1 MLNVAFF
8 WHMHQP
14 YYRDPATGE
23 YTLPWVRL
31 HAVKGYYDM
40 ISILEGYPDLRQNFN
55 LVPSLL
61 LQLQEYE
68 GGQARDVFR
77 DHSRKK
83 AEELTPD
90 EKKFLLAN
98 FFMCNWETMVKP
110 YPGYFALLAKRG
122 FKVPEYRWDDILA
135 HFTPQDYRDLQV
147 WFNLTWCGHR
157 AREKKEIVREL
168 FRKGRIFSEDDKN
181 ALLDAHQEII
191 RELIPLYR
199 DLRRK
204 GQVELTVSPFYHPI
218 LPLLINSEHA
228 RRAMPNASLPAS
240 FSHPE
245 DAAVQIQR
253 AIRFFEKTFGAK
265 PAGMWP
271 SEGSV
276 SPELIPLV
284 QKAGIRWMASDEG
297 VLFRSLSGGFGR
309 THLYQPYR
317 VCFQEAQVSMVF
329 RDHNLSDLVGF
340 TYAKNPAEAAA
351 KDLIAHLDNIRK
363 SLPDDDR
370 RIVLI
375 ALDGENPWEAY
386 PDGGREFLSRL
397 YDLLSRHPSIRTVR
411 VEDFLNGFP
420 PQETLNHLHT
430 GSWIDQNFRIW
441 IGSPEEN
448 HAWDCLRRTRDF
460 LEGAV
465 SGNPSLPLETREAAW
480 EEIYSAEGSDWFWW
494 FGDDFTSDNDE
505 EFDRLFRSHLSQVHR
520 LLGAPAPDYLV
531 KPIAVPHEVKP
542 TIEPIGF
549 IAPVLDGRI
558 THFYEWREAGYFA
571 AKPVRGSM
579 HQAEGF
585 LQGIYYGFN
594 LENLYFRI
602 DPILQNRN
610 HLDGVQFV
618 IHIFGPR
625 GVSDPL
631 PRASFR
637 RGNAGFS
644 SLPGVFPARLPG
656 KGSFHDPPGVPSS
669 NSAFPF
675 RDISCRPKEKIDFF
689 LRVQKDDLEIRKVSR
704 AADILSPR
712 SSRIAIMKQA
722 VWQV

>member
-14 YYRDPATGE
+14 YYRDPASGE

-40 ISILEGYPDLRQNFN
+40 ISILKDFPAIRQNFN

-61 LQLQEYE
+61 LQLREYE
-68 GGQARDVFR
+68 GGKARDVFL
-77 DHSRKK
+77 DHSRRK

-122 FKVPEYRWDDILA
+122 FKVPEYRWDEILA
-135 HFTPQDYRDLQV
+135 PFNPQDYRDLQV

-157 AREKKEIVREL
+157 ARETKEVVREL
-168 FRKGRIFSEDDKN
+168 LRKGRMFSEEDKN
-181 ALLDAHQEII
+181 ALLDTHQEIV
-191 RELIPLYR
+191 REVIPLYR
-199 DLRRK
+199 DLRRN
-204 GQVELTVSPFYHPI
+204 GQAELTVSPFYHPI

-228 RRAMPNASLPAS
+228 RRSMPNASLPTCFA
-240 FSHPE
+240 HPE
-245 DAAVQIQR
+245 DAAVQVR
-253 AIRFFEKTFGAK
+253 NAVAFFEKTFGGK

-284 QKAGIRWMASDEG
+284 QKAGISWMASDEG

-309 THLYQPYR
+309 SHLYQAYR
-317 VCFQEAQVSMVF
+317 VCFQGAEAAMVF

-340 TYAKNPAEAAA
+340 TYAKNPPEPAAR
-351 KDLIAHLDNIRK
+351 DLVGHLENIRK
-363 SLPDDDR
+363 SLPDDER

-375 ALDGENPWEAY
+375 ALDGENPWEAF
-386 PDGGREFLSRL
+386 PDGGREFLRRL
-397 YDLLSRHPSIRTVR
+397 YDLLSSHPAIRTVR
-411 VEDFLNGFP
+411 VEDFLTRFP

-460 LEGAV
+460 LENAV
-465 SGNPSLPLETREAAW
+465 SADPGLAPETKEAAW

-494 FGDDFTSDNDE
+494 FGDDFMSDNDE
-505 EFDRLFRSHLSQVHR
+505 EFDRLFRSHLGQVHR
-520 LLGAPAPDYLV
+520 LLGAPVPDYLV

-542 TIEPIGF
+542 TIEPIGL
-549 IAPVLDGRI
+549 IAPILDGQI

-571 AKPVRGSM
+571 ARPMGGSM

-585 LQGIYYGFN
+585 LKGLHYGFN

-602 DPILQNRN
+602 DPIVQTRN
-610 HLDGVQFV
+610 HLEGVQFV
-618 IHIFGPR
+618 IHLLAPTEFQIRFPVHPSAGEMGIFHLSRAGSSSASPPR
-625 GVSDPL
+625 VL
-631 PRASFR
+631 
-637 RGNAGFS
+637 FS
-644 SLPGVFPARLPG
+644 IGQGAIIELSV
-656 KGSFHDPPGVPSS
+656 
-669 NSAFPF
+669 PF
-675 RDISCRPKEKIDFF
+675 RDISCRPKEKLDFV
-689 LRVQKDDLEIRKVSR
+689 LRVQKGDLEIERY
-704 AADILSPR
+704 PR
-712 SSRIAIMKQA
+712 SGYLSLIVPDRDYEQA